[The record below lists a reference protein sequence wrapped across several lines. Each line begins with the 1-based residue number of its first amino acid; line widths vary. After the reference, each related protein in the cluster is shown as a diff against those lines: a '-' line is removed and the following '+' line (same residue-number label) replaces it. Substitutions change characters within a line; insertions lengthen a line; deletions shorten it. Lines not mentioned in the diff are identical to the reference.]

1 MRMAMKFKDETFPS
15 VTFDEFCEA
24 NDIEVVVRERG
35 GELGGRRYYAT
46 CDDVEVKEPDGMLSG
61 ALGNGKTKEE
71 AVASYAGRLAG
82 ATIVRDARES
92 YRKELQCPNV
102 WEE

>member
-1 MRMAMKFKDETFPS
+1 MKFKDETFLS
-15 VTFDEFCEA
+15 VIFDEFCAA
-24 NDIEVVVRERG
+24 NNLERP

-61 ALGNGKTKEE
+61 AMGNGKTKEE
-71 AVASYAGRLAG
+71 AVASYDGRLAG
-82 ATIVRDARES
+82 ATIVRYARES

-102 WEE
+102 WRE